1 MCGCCSLLRYG
12 NGSAWWDGDRN
23 SAADWHRN
31 PQIENTLYFCVLT
44 LCQVLHCFSSSSF
57 LFVFLHYTD
66 CTLLVVQTHA
76 KSPFKIQLLS
86 SLGLFSD
93 GFYSNVLLDD
103 PIRITVVIAPPI
115 D

>member
-1 MCGCCSLLRYG
+1 MLRYG
-12 NGSAWWDGDRN
+12 NGSAWWDVERN

-44 LCQVLHCFSSSSF
+44 LSGFTLLFFIIPLCFSP
-57 LFVFLHYTD
+57 LHSD
-66 CTLLVVQTHA
+66 CTLLVAQTHA

-93 GFYSNVLLDD
+93 GFYSDVLLDD
-103 PIRITVVIAPPI
+103 PVRIIVVIAPPI
-115 D
+115 G

>member
-1 MCGCCSLLRYG
+1 MLRYG
-12 NGSAWWDGDRN
+12 NGSAWWDGERN

-44 LCQVLHCFSSSSF
+44 LCQVLHCFF
-57 LFVFLHYTD
+57 LIIPHCFSPLHSD

-76 KSPFKIQLLS
+76 KSPFKIHLLS

-93 GFYSNVLLDD
+93 GFYSDVLLDD
-103 PIRITVVIAPPI
+103 PIRIIVVIAPPI
-115 D
+115 G